1 MDLIRKM
8 IRLSRPN
15 IKDITIKNYV
25 NYLNRLSKDVVKE
38 PLTNLNFLK
47 DVVKVQLFLDAMS
60 FNSRRS
66 TITAVVVALKATMDP
81 HGVLKIYDALLMKA
95 KGEYSKLLG
104 TKHKSDA
111 TMQKWTTM
119 KKLLKIQKSWRTK
132 VMDNHIPD
140 KEGLTTKNHAILQN
154 YLIASLYTLIPPR
167 RNIYGVVK
175 LIKTTD
181 FKKLRGSEL
190 KDNFLVFSNSF
201 RIIFFH
207 FGDQK
212 SETEAVL
219 HARQKPPKKLRD
231 VIELYL
237 RFNHGREYLLV
248 NNRGGMLGQDGL
260 GRTLLKLFGIGSTMI
275 RKIYISEHT
284 KDAHNV
290 IESLASK
297 MGHSATM
304 ARASYLKT

>member
-1 MDLIRKM
+1 MAH
-8 IRLSRPN
+8 
-15 IKDITIKNYV
+15 
-25 NYLNRLSKDVVKE
+25 YLF
-38 PLTNLNFLK
+38 P
-47 DVVKVQLFLDAMS
+47 
-60 FNSRRS
+60 
-66 TITAVVVALKATMDP
+66 
-81 HGVLKIYDALLMKA
+81 
-95 KGEYSKLLG
+95 
-104 TKHKSDA
+104 
-111 TMQKWTTM
+111 
-119 KKLLKIQKSWRTK
+119 
-132 VMDNHIPD
+132 
-140 KEGLTTKNHAILQN
+140 
-154 YLIASLYTLIPPR
+154 LYTHVVPKSCPNSIFFVRIPFSLP
-167 RNIYGVVK
+167 
-175 LIKTTD
+175 
-181 FKKLRGSEL
+181 LRIVI
-190 KDNFLVFSNSF
+190 DFLVFSNSS

-231 VIELYL
+231 VIEIYL